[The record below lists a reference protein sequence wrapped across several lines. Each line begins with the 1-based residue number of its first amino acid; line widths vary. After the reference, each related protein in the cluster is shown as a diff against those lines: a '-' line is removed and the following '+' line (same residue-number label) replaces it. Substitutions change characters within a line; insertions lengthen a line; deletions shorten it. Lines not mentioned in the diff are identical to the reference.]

1 MPAEH
6 TTERA
11 PLIEVRDL
19 VKEYRTSRK
28 REGLRGALIDLVRP
42 RKETKRA
49 IESISFAIQRGER
62 VGYIGANGAG
72 KSTTIKVLTGI
83 LKPTSG
89 HVRVAGLDPLEDR
102 SRYVH
107 QIGVVFGQR
116 TQLWWDI
123 AVIEAFR
130 LLARIYGVS
139 DASLRERLDEFGA
152 VLDLAPLLH
161 IPVRKLSLGQ
171 RMRCDLAASLLHQPR
186 ILFLDEPTIGLD
198 VDVKDRVRGFIR
210 AVNERHGTT
219 VLLTTH
225 DLRDIEE
232 LCERVI
238 LIDEGKVLFDGALLE
253 FKRRFARERRVI
265 LDLAR
270 AEDHGAARANLV
282 SLPLTLDGDA
292 VGSRVTVLFDP
303 EIVRPA
309 DVVARALQGPPI
321 IDISVQEVDLA
332 DVVRDVYRAQQHRAP
347 APAA

>member
-1 MPAEH
+1 MSEPSA
-6 TTERA
+6 TRGDA
-11 PLIEVRDL
+11 LIEVRSL

-28 REGLRGALIDLVRP
+28 REGLRGALVDLFRP
-42 RKETKRA
+42 QREIKRA
-49 IESISFAIQRGER
+49 IESISFSIESGER

-83 LKPTSG
+83 LRPTSG
-89 HVRVAGLDPLEDR
+89 HVRVAGLDPLEER

-139 DASLRERLDEFGA
+139 DAALKERLAEFGE
-152 VLDLAPLLH
+152 VLDLGPLLH

-171 RMRCDLAASLLHQPR
+171 RMRCDLAASLLHRPR

-232 LCERVI
+232 LCDRVI
-238 LIDEGKVLFDGALLE
+238 LIDEGKVLFDGALIE
-253 FKRRFARERRVI
+253 FKRRFARERRVV
-265 LDLAR
+265 LDLVR
-270 AEDHGAARANLV
+270 AEDHAAARRNLDG
-282 SLPLTLDGDA
+282 LPLTLDGDGA
-292 VGSRVTVLFDP
+292 GSRITVLFDP
-303 EIVRPA
+303 DVIGPA
-309 DVVARALQGPPI
+309 EVVARALQGPPI
-321 IDISVQEVDLA
+321 VDLSVQEADLA
-332 DVVRDVYRAQQHRAP
+332 DVVRDVYRAQQHRT
-347 APAA
+347 AAVPS